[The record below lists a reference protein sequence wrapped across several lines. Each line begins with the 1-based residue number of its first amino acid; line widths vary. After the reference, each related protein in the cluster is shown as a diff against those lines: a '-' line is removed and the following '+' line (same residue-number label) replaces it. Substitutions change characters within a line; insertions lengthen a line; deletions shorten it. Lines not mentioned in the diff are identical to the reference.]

1 MGQHLHRLWRS
12 ILSTFSNRIANLSKF
27 FEVFPFMSYDL
38 LLRLIPLFVPK
49 KAFLLLGIKPG
60 LAAPKPLYHALD
72 HSAGYYVTPSN

>member
-60 LAAPKPLYHALD
+60 LAAPKPL
-72 HSAGYYVTPSN
+72 